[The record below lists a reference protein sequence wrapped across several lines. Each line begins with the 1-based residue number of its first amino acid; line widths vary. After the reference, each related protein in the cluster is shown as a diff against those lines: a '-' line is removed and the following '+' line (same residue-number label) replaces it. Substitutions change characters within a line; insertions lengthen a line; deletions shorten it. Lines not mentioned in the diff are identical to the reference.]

1 MSDARSPRPKLAAV
15 NLSVIVVTHGAREM
29 TLDCLQSLA
38 REARKIGSE
47 VIIVDN
53 ASVNGFAAEIAALYP
68 DFRILPQVAN
78 LGFAAGANLGADA
91 ALGEYLLFLNPDT
104 ILIGDVLV
112 EMLGF
117 VERHRR
123 AGIWGIH
130 TLFADG
136 TINPTCCRR
145 RPTLWRLFCTGLG
158 LDTRFPSS
166 NLFSGLGYAELPR
179 AVELQVDVVCG
190 VCLLVE
196 RALWDRL
203 GGFSP
208 AFFMYGEDDDL
219 CQRVR
224 YLGFSA
230 ALMPDLAIVH
240 HGSGT
245 EPDQEKKLCQIFAAR
260 SLIVRYQFA
269 APKRQIGLAL
279 LLLRPFLGK
288 NFAKRELR
296 PLWRNIW
303 RRRHQWMVARF
314 E

>member
-1 MSDARSPRPKLAAV
+1 VSDARSSRPKLSAV
-15 NLSVIVVTHGAREM
+15 KLSIVVVTHGAREM

-38 REARKIGSE
+38 PEARKIGSE

-53 ASVNGFAAEIAALYP
+53 ASVDRFSAEIALLYP
-68 DFRILPQVAN
+68 DFRVLPQVAN

-91 ALGEYLLFLNPDT
+91 ALGQYLLFLNPDT
-104 ILIGDVLV
+104 ILIGDALV
-112 EMLGF
+112 RLLEF
-117 VERHRR
+117 VQRQRR
-123 AGIWGIH
+123 PGIWGIH

-136 TINPTCCRR
+136 TTNPTCCRR

-158 LDTRFPSS
+158 LDTRFPRSS
-166 NLFSGLGYAELPR
+166 LFSGLGYAELPR
-179 AVELQVDVVCG
+179 DVELQVDVVCG

-196 RALWDRL
+196 RPLWDRL

-219 CQRVR
+219 CRR
-224 YLGFSA
+224 ARCLGHST
-230 ALMPDLAIVH
+230 ALVPDLAIMH

-245 EPDQEKKLCQIFAAR
+245 EPDQQKKLCQIFAAR
-260 SLIVRYQFA
+260 SLIVRYQFTTL
-269 APKRQIGLAL
+269 RRHIGLAL

-288 NFAKRELR
+288 SFAKRDLR

-303 RRRHQWMVARF
+303 RRRHQWIAARF